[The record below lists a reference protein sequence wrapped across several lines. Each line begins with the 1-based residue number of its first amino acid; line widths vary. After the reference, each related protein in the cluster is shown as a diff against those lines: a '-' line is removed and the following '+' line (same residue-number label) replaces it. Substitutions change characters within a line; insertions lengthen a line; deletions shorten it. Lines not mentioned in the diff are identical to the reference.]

1 MNPEVASV
9 IHNGKVIDYLVVRS
23 ARRTR
28 TVAVTVRPGEG
39 VRVLAPIGTRRDEIN
54 SLVLRQADWILE
66 RIVINASTAP
76 DLGLVDGTVL
86 PFAGREITLTIA
98 KRIGG
103 RPAAKFEAG
112 TLRVTS
118 NILMDDDDQA
128 DSVRRTVV
136 NWYSR
141 QALAFVTDTVKRW
154 SPVVGRTPTQVVV
167 RDQKRVWGTCSQD
180 GILRLNWRL
189 AMIEPSLVDY
199 VVVHELCHMIEHNH
213 SKAFWAEVE
222 RVLPDMRERKARL
235 RPIAKSLPL

>member
-28 TVAVTVRPGEG
+28 TVAVTVRRGEG

-66 RIVINASTAP
+66 RIVINASTVP
-76 DLGLVDGTVL
+76 DPGLVEGTVL

-103 RPAAKFEAG
+103 RSVAKFEAG

-141 QALAFVTDTVKRW
+141 QALAFVTDAVTRW
-154 SPVVGRTPTQVVV
+154 SAVVGRTPTQVVV

-189 AMIEPSLVDY
+189 AMVEPSLVDY

-222 RVLPDMRERKARL
+222 RVLPDMSERKTRL
-235 RPIAKSLPL
+235 RPIAKALPL